1 LNKISEKTEGS
12 NIILNNSDKLLILKR
27 SNKVPM
33 CGLWSA
39 ISGRLEK
46 YEQPLQRAKIEIL
59 EEVGL
64 TNEQIKLLKIGQV
77 TVVRNTKN
85 DMCWSIYPFLFKTN
99 TNKIKLVKFI
109 IFVWIVPATLT
120 KFKTVPKLYQIF
132 ISITHHHHF

>member
-1 LNKISEKTEGS
+1 MKKLKVVTSFLIY
-12 NIILNNSDKLLILKR
+12 SDKLLILKR

-64 TNEQIKLLKIGQV
+64 TNEQVKLLKIGQV

-99 TNKIKLVKFI
+99 TNKIKLNWENSSYL
-109 IFVWIVPATLT
+109 WIVPATLT

-132 ISITHHHHF
+132 ISITHHHF

>member
-1 LNKISEKTEGS
+1 
-12 NIILNNSDKLLILKR
+12 
-27 SNKVPM
+27 M

-39 ISGRLEK
+39 ISGTLEK
-46 YEQPLQRAKIEIL
+46 YQQPLQRAKIEIL

-64 TNEQIKLLKIGQV
+64 TNEQVKLLKIGQV

-99 TNKIKLVKFI
+99 TNKIKLNWENSSYL
-109 IFVWIVPATLT
+109 WIVPATLT

-132 ISITHHHHF
+132 ISITHHHF

>member
-1 LNKISEKTEGS
+1 
-12 NIILNNSDKLLILKR
+12 
-27 SNKVPM
+27 M

-64 TNEQIKLLKIGQV
+64 TNEQVKLLKIGQV

-99 TNKIKLVKFI
+99 ANKIKLNWENSSYL
-109 IFVWIVPATLT
+109 WIVPATLT

-132 ISITHHHHF
+132 ISITHHHF

>member
-1 LNKISEKTEGS
+1 MKKLKVVTSFLIY
-12 NIILNNSDKLLILKR
+12 SDKLLILKR

-64 TNEQIKLLKIGQV
+64 TNEQVKLLKIPL
-77 TVVRNTKN
+77 T
-85 DMCWSIYPFLFKTN
+85 LFSC
-99 TNKIKLVKFI
+99 I
-109 IFVWIVPATLT
+109 
-120 KFKTVPKLYQIF
+120 LYVSNLYLNSLNHLSEF
-132 ISITHHHHF
+132 

>member
-1 LNKISEKTEGS
+1 MKKLKVVTSFLIY
-12 NIILNNSDKLLILKR
+12 SDKLLILKR

-64 TNEQIKLLKIGQV
+64 TNEQVKLLKIGQV

-85 DMCWSIYPFLFKTN
+85 DMYWSIYPFLFKTN
-99 TNKIKLVKFI
+99 TNKIKLNWENSSYL
-109 IFVWIVPATLT
+109 WIVPATLT

-132 ISITHHHHF
+132 ISITHHHF